1 MTDTL
6 IVEALGFI
14 VALIAVITPIVKLNN
29 NIVKLNTT
37 LEGIVIDNK
46 TRDTHLTRHDEA
58 IGEINKTVANHGA
71 RIKFLEDDRR
81 DTDV

>member
-14 VALIAVITPIVKLNN
+14 VALIAVITPIIKLNN
-29 NIVKLNTT
+29 NIVKLNAT

-46 TRDTHLTRHDEA
+46 TRDSHLTRHDEA
-58 IGEINKTVANHGA
+58 IGEINKTVAEHGA
-71 RIKFLEDDRR
+71 RIEILEDGR
-81 DTDV
+81 